1 MARTAVTLSD
11 KIAKAVEGELTNSE
25 QAYFDWIVEQAEAQG
40 VVVKLDATTFKLARG
55 MYNDYIADPDVAAA
69 NEQRRKENEAKK
81 NERKNKAIERAR
93 ALLPLRVLRS
103 LSLRTMS
110 PRTTRTTSEI
120 LPTGS

>member
-11 KIAKAVEGELTNSE
+11 KVAKAVEGELTNSE
-25 QAYFDWIVEQAEAQG
+25 QAYFDWIVEQAAANG
-40 VVVKLDATTFKLARG
+40 VKVDLDVTTFKLARG

-93 ALLPLRVLRS
+93 ALLAAEGFEVVE
-103 LSLRTMS
+103 
-110 PRTTRTTSEI
+110 SEDDD
-120 LPTGS
+120 SEDDEDDE

>member
-40 VVVKLDATTFKLARG
+40 VSVKLHATTFKLARG
-55 MYNDYIADPDVAAA
+55 MYNDYSADPDVAAA

-93 ALLPLRVLRS
+93 ALLAAEGFEVVE
-103 LSLRTMS
+103 
-110 PRTTRTTSEI
+110 SEDDE
-120 LPTGS
+120 SEDEDEDE

>member
-11 KIAKAVEGELTNSE
+11 KVAKAVEGELTNSE
-25 QAYFDWIVEQAEAQG
+25 QAYFDWIVEQAAANG
-40 VVVKLDATTFKLARG
+40 VLVDLDVTTFKLARG

-93 ALLPLRVLRS
+93 ALLAAEGFEVVE
-103 LSLRTMS
+103 
-110 PRTTRTTSEI
+110 SEDDE
-120 LPTGS
+120 SEDEDEDE

>member
-1 MARTAVTLSD
+1 MARTTVTLSD

-69 NEQRRKENEAKK
+69 NERRRKENEAKK
-81 NERKNKAIERAR
+81 NERKNKAIERAK
-93 ALLPLRVLRS
+93 ALLAAEGLAVVAAEDDDDS
-103 LSLRTMS
+103 DDDDDDN
-110 PRTTRTTSEI
+110 E
-120 LPTGS
+120 

>member
-11 KIAKAVEGELTNSE
+11 KVAKAVDGELTNSE
-25 QAYFDWIVEQAEAQG
+25 QAYFDWIVSQAEANG
-40 VVVKLDATTFKLARG
+40 VEVDLDVTTFKLARG

-93 ALLPLRVLRS
+93 ALLAAEGFEVVE
-103 LSLRTMS
+103 
-110 PRTTRTTSEI
+110 SEDDD
-120 LPTGS
+120 SEDEDEDE

>member
-25 QAYFDWIVEQAEAQG
+25 QAYFDWIVAQAEANG
-40 VVVKLDATTFKLARG
+40 VEVELDITTFKLARG
-55 MYNDYIADPDVAAA
+55 LYNDYIADPDVAAA

-93 ALLPLRVLRS
+93 ALLAAEGF
-103 LSLRTMS
+103 
-110 PRTTRTTSEI
+110 EI
-120 LPTGS
+120 VETDEDDDDEDE

>member
-11 KIAKAVEGELTNSE
+11 KLAKAVDGELTNSE

-81 NERKNKAIERAR
+81 NERKNRAIERAR
-93 ALLPLRVLRS
+93 ALLAAEGFEVVE
-103 LSLRTMS
+103 
-110 PRTTRTTSEI
+110 SEDDE
-120 LPTGS
+120 SDDEDEDDE

>member
-11 KIAKAVEGELTNSE
+11 KVAKAVGGELTNSE
-25 QAYFDWIVEQAEAQG
+25 QAYFDWIVEQAAANG
-40 VVVKLDATTFKLARG
+40 VLVDLDVTTFKLARG

-93 ALLPLRVLRS
+93 ALLAAEGFEVVE
-103 LSLRTMS
+103 
-110 PRTTRTTSEI
+110 SEDDE
-120 LPTGS
+120 SEDEDEDE

>member
-25 QAYFDWIVEQAEAQG
+25 QAYFDWIVEQAEAKG
-40 VVVKLDATTFKLARG
+40 VSVTLDPTTFKLARG

-93 ALLPLRVLRS
+93 ALLAAEGFEVVE
-103 LSLRTMS
+103 
-110 PRTTRTTSEI
+110 SEDEDD
-120 LPTGS
+120 SDDDEDDE

>member
-25 QAYFDWIVEQAEAQG
+25 QAYFDWIVAQAEAQG
-40 VVVKLDATTFKLARG
+40 VVVTLDPTTFKLARG

-93 ALLPLRVLRS
+93 ALLAAEGFEVVE
-103 LSLRTMS
+103 
-110 PRTTRTTSEI
+110 SEDDD
-120 LPTGS
+120 SEDEDEDE

>member
-25 QAYFDWIVEQAEAQG
+25 QAYFDWIVEQAKAQG

-93 ALLPLRVLRS
+93 ALLAAEGFEVVE
-103 LSLRTMS
+103 
-110 PRTTRTTSEI
+110 SEDDE
-120 LPTGS
+120 SDDEDEDDE

>member
-11 KIAKAVEGELTNSE
+11 KVAKAVEGELTNSE
-25 QAYFDWIVEQAEAQG
+25 QAYFDWIVAQAEAQG
-40 VVVKLDATTFKLARG
+40 VKVDLDVTTFKLARG

-93 ALLPLRVLRS
+93 ALLAAEGFEVVE
-103 LSLRTMS
+103 
-110 PRTTRTTSEI
+110 SEDDD
-120 LPTGS
+120 SEDEDEDDE

>member
-25 QAYFDWIVEQAEAQG
+25 QAYFDWVVAQAEANG
-40 VVVKLDATTFKLARG
+40 VEVELDIPTFKLARG
-55 MYNDYIADPDVAAA
+55 LYNDYIADPDVAAA

-93 ALLPLRVLRS
+93 ALLAAEGF
-103 LSLRTMS
+103 
-110 PRTTRTTSEI
+110 EI
-120 LPTGS
+120 VETDEDDDDEDE